1 MNNVSEASALVAIAI
16 AVFVTASPVMARECP
31 VLRGCAGMELAQDAA
46 PDDGAP
52 DANSAQPPS
61 QASPDDGSSG
71 DDSAQSPDDDGGN
84 GDDGDNSDQASPPD
98 SAQPP
103 GCPFDDRPLELLV

>member
-1 MNNVSEASALVAIAI
+1 MNRVPEAPALVAVAI

-31 VLRGCAGMELAQDAA
+31 VLRGCAGMELAQDAT

-71 DDSAQSPDDDGGN
+71 DDSAQSPDDDGGS
-84 GDDGDNSDQASPPD
+84 DDGDNSDQASPPD

-103 GCPFDDRPLELLV
+103 GCPFDDKPLELLV